1 MISFLFYTFL
11 PLVVGIIS
19 SIFSDTMFYGV
30 INKPPLSPPSIV
42 FPIVWTILYLLL
54 GYSRYR
60 AKEDKKGLKLFYI
73 SLAINAIWS
82 LVFFNLQNY
91 LQGFILIIIMIILQ
105 IFIMIRFKKEDDLAF
120 KLNIPY
126 LIWLIYASYLSLG
139 VYILNR

>member
-11 PLVVGIIS
+11 PLLVGIVS
-19 SIFSDTMFYGV
+19 SIFSSTSFYTL

-54 GYSRYR
+54 GYSSYR
-60 AKEDKKGLKLFYI
+60 VREDKDSLKLFYTN
-73 SLAINAIWS
+73 LFINGIWT
-82 LVFFNLQNY
+82 LVFFNMQNY
-91 LQGFILIIIMIILQ
+91 LQGFVLVLAMIILQ
-105 IFIMIRFKKEDDLAF
+105 VFILIRFKKVDELAF

-126 LIWLIYASYLSLG
+126 LIWLFFAAYLSLG